1 MYREMSRPMFL
12 KGGASELIWHL
23 KMTQNLMTSSATS
36 PPSAH
41 FVPSDRRVLAMSYIR
56 YGYSQRILGSHSIC
70 QAKAPPLSKVD
81 YLTMLSYALLLFVHP
96 IFANEILFVGQ
107 R

>member
-1 MYREMSRPMFL
+1 MQTATDREVDEVNNFV
-12 KGGASELIWHL
+12 
-23 KMTQNLMTSSATS
+23 NL
-36 PPSAH
+36 
-41 FVPSDRRVLAMSYIR
+41 VLAMSYVR